1 MIIVPHWKPK
11 YRKGGGPTMY
21 LRPRYRYGGY
31 GIWSIGRKM
40 AGDSVRKI
48 INSVDKKKLIHKAGD
63 ALISGATSSIKKAA
77 EKTLDKVINN
87 SKDSGEKFKVTKELI
102 DQLPTAGGGIVYD

>member
-1 MIIVPHWKPK
+1 MIIVPHWKPQ

-40 AGDSVRKI
+40 AEDSAQKI

-77 EKTLDKVINN
+77 EKTIDRVINDN
-87 SKDSGEKFKVTKELI
+87 NDKKFKVTKELI
-102 DQLPTAGGGIVYD
+102 DQLPIAGSGIVYD

>member
-1 MIIVPHWKPK
+1 MIIVPHWKPQ
-11 YRKGGGPTMY
+11 YRKGGGPSMY

-77 EKTLDKVINN
+77 EKTLDRVIND
-87 SKDSGEKFKVTKELI
+87 DSDKKFKVTKELI
-102 DQLPTAGGGIVYD
+102 DQLPTTGSGIVYD

>member
-11 YRKGGGPTMY
+11 YRRGGGPTMY

-40 AGDSVRKI
+40 AGNSVRKI

-63 ALISGATSSIKKAA
+63 ALISGATSSIKRRQK
-77 EKTLDKVINN
+77 KH
-87 SKDSGEKFKVTKELI
+87 LI
-102 DQLPTAGGGIVYD
+102 K

>member
-1 MIIVPHWKPK
+1 MIIVPHWKPQ

-21 LRPRYRYGGY
+21 LRLRYRYGGY

-48 INSVDKKKLIHKAGD
+48 INSVDKKKLIHKAGE

-77 EKTLDKVINN
+77 EKYSIK
-87 SKDSGEKFKVTKELI
+87 
-102 DQLPTAGGGIVYD
+102 

>member
-48 INSVDKKKLIHKAGD
+48 INSVDKK
-63 ALISGATSSIKKAA
+63 S
-77 EKTLDKVINN
+77 
-87 SKDSGEKFKVTKELI
+87 
-102 DQLPTAGGGIVYD
+102 

>member
-11 YRKGGGPTMY
+11 YRRGGGPTMY

-48 INSVDKKKLIHKAGD
+48 INSVDKKKIIHKAGD

-77 EKTLDKVINN
+77 EKTLDRVINDN
-87 SKDSGEKFKVTKELI
+87 SDKKFKVTKELI
-102 DQLPTAGGGIVYD
+102 DQLPTAGSGIVYD